1 MTHGEEPE
9 SEVLAA
15 NAQFYRAFSEGDLAS
30 MNALWAEHVPVAC
43 LHPGQPLL
51 LGRDSV
57 LRAWRDI
64 LEHQPG
70 IELTSQEPR
79 VQLFGDTAIVY
90 CYEAATGQPA
100 HLAATN
106 VFVREGTAWRM
117 VHHHAGPLAEP
128 RLPRRANDLN

>member
-1 MTHGEEPE
+1 MTSTQELE

-15 NAQFYRAFSEGDLAS
+15 NAQFYRAFNSGDLAN
-30 MNALWAEHVPVAC
+30 MTALWAERSPVAC

-51 LGRDSV
+51 LGREAV

-64 LEHQPG
+64 LTHGPG
-70 IELTSQEPR
+70 FSLRSDEPV

-90 CYEAATGQPA
+90 CYEATGEQPA
-100 HLAATN
+100 HLVATN
-106 VFVREGTAWRM
+106 VFVREGSSWRM

-128 RLPRRANDLN
+128 RPVRSRSELN

>member
-1 MTHGEEPE
+1 MTSAEKSEN
-9 SEVLAA
+9 EVLAA
-15 NAQFYRAFSEGDLAS
+15 NAQFYRAFSDGDLTS
-30 MNALWAEHVPVAC
+30 MNALWAEHAPVAC

-51 LGRDSV
+51 LGRDAV

-70 IELTSQEPR
+70 FELTSREPR

-90 CYEAATGQPA
+90 CYEATEAQPA

-106 VFVREGTAWRM
+106 VFVREGSAWRM

-128 RLPRRANDLN
+128 RAPSRATDLN